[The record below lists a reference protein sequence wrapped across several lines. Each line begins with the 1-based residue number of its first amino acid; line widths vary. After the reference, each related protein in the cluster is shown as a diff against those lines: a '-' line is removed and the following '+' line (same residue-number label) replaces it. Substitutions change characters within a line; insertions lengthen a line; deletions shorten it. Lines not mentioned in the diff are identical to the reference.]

1 MEKFFVKESLMDVMH
16 TVHKEATICDKDYRL
31 WFKLNEGA
39 NISVRTS
46 VGESGTHL
54 VKNSTGQG
62 MFGATLASSLNI
74 GCALKKTILGKPTT
88 MLGIMPLNSLIMQD
102 DISKMSDNLEQA
114 RLGCRMIND
123 N

>member
-1 MEKFFVKESLMDVMH
+1 M
-16 TVHKEATICDKDYRL
+16 CKDYRL

-54 VKNSTGQG
+54 VKNSIGQG
-62 MFGATLASSLNI
+62 MFGDTLVSSLNI
-74 GCALKKTILGKPTT
+74 GCALKKTFLGKPST

-102 DISKMSDNLEQA
+102 DISKMNDTLEDA
-114 RLGCRMIND
+114 RSGCEKIDDILKRKQLSVTKASTHS
-123 N
+123 